1 MAAATARAAASPT
14 CSPRHDR
21 GRTPSPRTRRTGGR
35 GAGLGGGA
43 YNDATSSLALTTSWV
58 TQNQANGTPGIGGG
72 IYTIGTFSVHSF
84 TVIEDNHASTSGN
97 NIGP

>member
-1 MAAATARAAASPT
+1 MAGSTITQNEAN
-14 CSPRHDR
+14 
-21 GRTPSPRTRRTGGR
+21 GGAG

-72 IYTIGTFSVHSF
+72 IYTIGTFSVNSF